1 MGESR
6 SHFARNTLVVETTD
20 FNATSGR
27 TNARIPGSPPGDT
40 PTTTNMKITER
51 FTRTDHDSMQYEMVV
66 EDPEVLTQPWKAR
79 YPMQRDDSYQFFEY
93 ACHEDNTAVR
103 NFIVTSRYER
113 AQAAKKQ

>member
-1 MGESR
+1 
-6 SHFARNTLVVETTD
+6 
-20 FNATSGR
+20 
-27 TNARIPGSPPGDT
+27 
-40 PTTTNMKITER
+40 
-51 FTRTDHDSMQYEMVV
+51 V

-113 AQAAKKQ
+113 AQKAKQQ